1 VNRDLAE
8 VLRYNIFMGQA
19 TPNTDAGVKAEE
31 QVEKLV
37 ADIGRVIR
45 AAEPEKRAGLKELAE
60 TLLHEEVST
69 FTEAPRH
76 IEDGPSR
83 SSANPL
89 AAGILLGILGLG
101 LLLIIPLVGATLA
114 VIGVILV
121 IWGGIISWSK
131 K

>member
-1 VNRDLAE
+1 MPY
-8 VLRYNIFMGQA
+8 VLRYNRCMGQA
-19 TPNTDAGVKAEE
+19 TPNADAGVKAEE

-37 ADIGRVIR
+37 AEISRVIR

-69 FTEAPRH
+69 LNEEPRQV
-76 IEDGPSR
+76 EDASSR

-114 VIGVILV
+114 VIGLILA

>member
-1 VNRDLAE
+1 
-8 VLRYNIFMGQA
+8 MGQA
-19 TPNTDAGVKAEE
+19 TPNTDVKAEE

-37 ADIGRVIR
+37 ADISRVIR

-69 FTEAPRH
+69 LTEEPRPVEDAPN
-76 IEDGPSR
+76 R

-101 LLLIIPLVGATLA
+101 LLLIIPLVGATLT
-114 VIGVILV
+114 VIGLILV